1 MSKVKGAEE
10 EKWKH
15 AIGPLTQ
22 SELRRGIPAV
32 SICLLPKHKPHNI
45 YYANVFFFSRVLML
59 FIHKANGDTH
69 DGITQ
74 E

>member
-1 MSKVKGAEE
+1 MSKVKGVEE

-22 SELRRGIPAV
+22 SERRGGTPTISV
-32 SICLLPKHKPHNI
+32 CLLPKHKTCQKYH
-45 YYANVFFFSRVLML
+45 ANAFLK
-59 FIHKANGDTH
+59 HKANAETL
-69 DGITQ
+69 DGNTP

>member
-22 SELRRGIPAV
+22 SELRGGIPAA
-32 SICLLPKHKPHNI
+32 SICLVPKRKRHHI
-45 YYANVFFFSRVLML
+45 SR
-59 FIHKANGDTH
+59 
-69 DGITQ
+69 
-74 E
+74 